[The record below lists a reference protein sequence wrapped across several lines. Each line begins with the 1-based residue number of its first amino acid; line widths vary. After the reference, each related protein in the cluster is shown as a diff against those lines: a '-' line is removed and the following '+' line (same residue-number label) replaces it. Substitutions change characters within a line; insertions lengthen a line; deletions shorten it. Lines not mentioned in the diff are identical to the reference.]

1 MTAPDEASRLRHQR
15 LTRLFH
21 EALDLSDAE
30 RPALVD
36 RLRGEDS
43 ALADDLA
50 SLLHAHQRAG
60 DFIEQ
65 PAAASLADASRVTRT
80 AIPREPIG
88 PYRVLS
94 VAGEGGMG
102 VVFLAEDTRLG
113 RLVALKSVR
122 PEFARDETRRARLR
136 REARAAAALRHPA
149 IATVYALEEIGDQ
162 IYVASEFVAGET
174 LRDELA
180 RGPMRVDRALTVAG
194 AILGAL
200 AAAHQRGIVHRDL
213 KPENVVSTPGGDV
226 KVLDFGLAQVGS
238 DAADV
243 RPLTQD
249 AAVLGT
255 PAYMSPE
262 QIRGGAVDGRSDLF
276 AWGGLVVEMV
286 TGRHPFAAPTTAA
299 TLARVLEE
307 PSPPVSVV
315 GADDPVRVRLLEWA
329 VRCLAK
335 APADRPPTADA
346 VAQALTRTAAVS
358 ASADAPV
365 VPATS
370 LTSSVVPLPA
380 DGRRGWVRPAAWWW
394 RFHQVATTLAYLLLL
409 YPLWLTRTA
418 VVHWSGRAG
427 FLVALVA
434 VVVSGMLRMH
444 IWFARS
450 QYPGR
455 WATEP
460 TLARGLA
467 RVADTVFAAVLAAHG
482 AALADA
488 DAPAAPL
495 LIAAA
500 ASVLVSNTVIEPAT
514 TRAMAGDERR

>member
-1 MTAPDEASRLRHQR
+1 MTAPDEAARLRHQR

-21 EALDLSDAE
+21 EALDLSDAD
-30 RPALVD
+30 RPAFVD
-36 RLRGEDS
+36 RLRGEES

-50 SLLHAHQRAG
+50 SLLHAHQRAA

-65 PAAASLADASRVTRT
+65 PAAASLADAAPATRT
-80 AIPREPIG
+80 AMPREPIG

-162 IYVASEFVAGET
+162 VYVASEFVAGET
-174 LRDELA
+174 LRDELV
-180 RGPMRVDRALTVAG
+180 RGPLSPDRALTVAS
-194 AILGAL
+194 AMLGAL
-200 AAAHQRGIVHRDL
+200 AAAHRRGIVHRDL
-213 KPENVVSTPGGDV
+213 KPENVVLTPGGDI
-226 KVLDFGLAQVGS
+226 KVLDFGLAWFGS
-238 DAADV
+238 DAADA
-243 RPLTQD
+243 RPLTQE

-307 PSPPVSVV
+307 PSPPVSA
-315 GADDPVRVRLLEWA
+315 GADDPIRRLLLEWA

-335 APADRPPTADA
+335 APADRPHTADA
-346 VAQALTRTAAVS
+346 VAEALTRAAAGSAPAGLPTVS
-358 ASADAPV
+358 ATAITSAVAP
-365 VPATS
+365 PH
-370 LTSSVVPLPA
+370 A
-380 DGRRGWVRPAAWWW
+380 DDRRTWVRPAAWWW

-450 QYPGR
+450 QYSGR
-455 WATEP
+455 WATEH

-500 ASVLVSNTVIEPAT
+500 ASVLVANTVIEPAT
-514 TRAMAGDERR
+514 TRAMVGDERR